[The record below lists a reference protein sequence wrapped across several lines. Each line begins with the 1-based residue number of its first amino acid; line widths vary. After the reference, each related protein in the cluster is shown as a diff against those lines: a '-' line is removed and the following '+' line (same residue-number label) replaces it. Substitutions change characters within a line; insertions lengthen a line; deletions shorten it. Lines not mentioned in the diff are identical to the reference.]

1 MTDPRPYHLLRYR
14 IPGYQD
20 VNMSLT
26 SGASYG
32 TLLGVQV
39 SQAQQTFIG
48 GVIAFRV
55 LPRPQFSALQ
65 TSIFP
70 VYFTL
75 QSALP
80 VVIALTSSKGG
91 QLNGISGLLAPESRF
106 GTLLPLATVAVSGLI
121 NQVILRPLTVRT
133 MKERKHQ
140 ETHDG
145 KKSYDPAPHSKEM
158 MALNKKFGRLHGLSS
173 LINMVSL
180 IATVYYGVVL
190 SKRLS

>member
-1 MTDPRPYHLLRYR
+1 M
-14 IPGYQD
+14 
-20 VNMSLT
+20 LT
-26 SGASYG
+26 SAASYG

-39 SQAQQTFIG
+39 FQAQQTFIG
-48 GVIAFRV
+48 GIIAFRV
-55 LPRPQFSALQ
+55 LPRPQFSTLQ
-65 TSIFP
+65 TATFP

-80 VVIALTSSKGG
+80 VVVALTSSKGA
-91 QLNGISGLLAPESRF
+91 QLNGISGLLAPENRF
-106 GTLLPLATVAVSGLI
+106 GTLLPLATVAVAGLI

-140 ETHDG
+140 ETRDG

-173 LINMVSL
+173 LVNMVSL
-180 IATVYYGVVL
+180 AATIYYGAVL

>member
-1 MTDPRPYHLLRYR
+1 MTDPRPYHLL
-14 IPGYQD
+14 
-20 VNMSLT
+20 
-26 SGASYG
+26 SYG

-39 SQAQQTFIG
+39 SQTFIG

-70 VYFTL
+70 AYFTL

-140 ETHDG
+140 ETRDG

>member
-1 MTDPRPYHLLRYR
+1 M
-14 IPGYQD
+14 
-20 VNMSLT
+20 
-26 SGASYG
+26 
-32 TLLGVQV
+32 
-39 SQAQQTFIG
+39 
-48 GVIAFRV
+48 
-55 LPRPQFSALQ
+55 
-65 TSIFP
+65 
-70 VYFTL
+70 YFTL

-91 QLNGISGLLAPESRF
+91 QLNGLSGLLAPENRF

-121 NQVILRPLTVRT
+121 NQVILRPLTVQT
-133 MKERKHQ
+133 MNERKHQ
-140 ETHDG
+140 GMLPGPVISSHLLAAKILAETRDG

-180 IATVYYGVVL
+180 AATIYYGAAL